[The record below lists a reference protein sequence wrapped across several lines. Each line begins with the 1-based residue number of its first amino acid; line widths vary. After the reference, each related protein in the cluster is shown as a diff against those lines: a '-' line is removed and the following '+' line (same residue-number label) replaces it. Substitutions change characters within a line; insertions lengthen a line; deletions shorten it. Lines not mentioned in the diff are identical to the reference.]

1 MSNEQ
6 RRIDRNRL
14 RDQLKLRAAER
25 SSIPASDYGAI
36 RDAGRNDVRLAAELK
51 GIGGD
56 PANLDDRS

>member
-1 MSNEQ
+1 MSNEE
-6 RRIDRNRL
+6 RRDRRNYL
-14 RDQLKLRAAER
+14 RDQLKARAAER